1 MCVDTRWEEDIV
13 SKKTW
18 LICDSCGAIQIGE
31 IFPASHLYSRSHGSG
46 LIGETW
52 RQHHKLL
59 GKIIASAGCERV
71 LEIGGGHGIL
81 SRLVNEIAPTTQW
94 TIVDPAANQHSI
106 AHATVIADFFDEH
119 KISLKCDAVV
129 HSHFLE
135 HSHDP
140 MIVLRRIWQILPV
153 GGRHIFSVP
162 DMRAMLERMQTN
174 CLTFEHTYMLDSET
188 LDSALLRVGFE
199 IISKT
204 KFSDGHSVMYDT
216 RKRETDKLMHTG
228 RVSGSQILTSRYF
241 EHHKKDALAINCAA
255 EEWDGD
261 VYLFGAHVF
270 TQSILSFGVNEVA
283 IAGVLDNNLS
293 KAGLR
298 LYGTG
303 LKVSDTQ
310 TISKARRPLVV
321 LRAGSYNREIEDTLR
336 SHRRD
341 VVII

>member
-1 MCVDTRWEEDIV
+1 M

-31 IFPASHLYSRSHGSG
+31 IFPTSHLYSRSHGSG
-46 LIGETW
+46 LTGETW

-59 GKIIASAGCERV
+59 AKIIASSGCRRV

-81 SRLVNEIAPTTQW
+81 SRLATEIKPATQW
-94 TIVDPAANQHSI
+94 TIVDPTADQRSI
-106 AHATVIADFFDEH
+106 AHATVISDFFDEQ
-119 KISLKCDAVV
+119 KITLQCDAVV

-135 HSHDP
+135 HAHDP
-140 MIVLRRIWQILPV
+140 VRVLSGIWQILPA
-153 GGRHIFSVP
+153 GGRHVFSIP
-162 DMRAMLERMQTN
+162 DMRAMLERVQTN
-174 CLTFEHTYMLDSET
+174 CITFEHTYMLDSET
-188 LDSALLRVGFE
+188 FDSALLRAGFE

-216 RKRETDKLMHTG
+216 RKIEADKLVLAG
-228 RVSGSQILTSRYF
+228 SVSDSQILASRYF
-241 EHHKKDALAINCAA
+241 EHHKKDALAINSAVNL
-255 EEWDGD
+255 WDGD

-270 TQSILSFGVNEVA
+270 SQSILSFGVNERA
-283 IAGVLDNNLS
+283 ITGVLDNNLS
-293 KAGLR
+293 KSGLR

-303 LKVSDTQ
+303 LIVSGAQ
-310 TISKARRPLVV
+310 SISKARNPLVV

-341 VVII
+341 VVVI